1 MFISTEMV
9 KTILV
14 GPEVHSILTLPPCK
28 VSSSGYPWRQ
38 PRKPRL
44 ITRSQLLQL
53 QGIWNILTK
62 KICQTKI
69 ILEGLR
75 SFSCFDDVSYGM
87 QGEAKKMMFEPFL
100 LPSNVLT
107 RGVIG

>member
-28 VSSSGYPWRQ
+28 VSSSGYLWRQ

-44 ITRSQLLQL
+44 ITRGQLLQL
-53 QGIWNILTK
+53 QGIWNILT
-62 KICQTKI
+62 I
-69 ILEGLR
+69 EP
-75 SFSCFDDVSYGM
+75 
-87 QGEAKKMMFEPFL
+87 AKKFFKQKQYQSFYSSYDALMM
-100 LPSNVLT
+100 
-107 RGVIG
+107 